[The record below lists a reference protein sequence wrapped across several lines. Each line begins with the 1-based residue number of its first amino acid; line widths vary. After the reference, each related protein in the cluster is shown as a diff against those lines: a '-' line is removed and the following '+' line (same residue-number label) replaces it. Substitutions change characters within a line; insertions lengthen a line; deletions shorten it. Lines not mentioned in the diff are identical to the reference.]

1 MVPLI
6 KAVEMSSL
14 SMPAAQMPPAMIPG
28 MAPRPDNE
36 DVSRQGYN
44 QIMYYYYIIKI
55 QQKLFIAYFIN
66 FGGKSHENFAEQINQ
81 FLDDN

>member
-14 SMPAAQMPPAMIPG
+14 SVPAAAA
-28 MAPRPDNE
+28 APISYGNSRTDASCNDTGRKISSNIDNE

-44 QIMYYYYIIKI
+44 QIMYYYC
-55 QQKLFIAYFIN
+55 
-66 FGGKSHENFAEQINQ
+66 KSS
-81 FLDDN
+81 L